1 MADKKKSEK
10 EPESVEL
17 SNLSER
23 ARKDYALVLRA
34 VNEQDQDAY
43 RQLLERYREP
53 LLGLLTRMVY
63 NSDDAEDL
71 MMESFARAFKRL
83 HLYQPNYAFTTWLF
97 RIATNRGIDF
107 IRKRRLDTLSMD
119 NPGGKSEEEGSS
131 SIDLPASNPDPEEQL
146 IIRQKNE
153 NLLTIINQ
161 LKPRYQRLIM
171 LRYYEEK
178 TYEEISKEL
187 GVPMGTVKAQ
197 LYRAKELLLQLMDK
211 KNDSL

>member
-1 MADKKKSEK
+1 MAHKKKKIEES
-10 EPESVEL
+10 ESVGL
-17 SNLSER
+17 GNLSDR
-23 ARKDYALVLRA
+23 AKEDYALVLRA

-43 RQLLERYREP
+43 RKLLERYREP

-63 NSDDAEDL
+63 NTDDAEDL

-119 NPGGKSEEEGSS
+119 NPNPQGASETSS
-131 SIDLPASNPDPEEQL
+131 SIDLPSSTPDPEEQL
-146 IIRQKNE
+146 IIQQKNE
-153 NLLTIINQ
+153 NLLAIIQQ

-171 LRYYEEK
+171 LRFFQEK
-178 TYEEISKEL
+178 SYEEIAREL
-187 GVPMGTVKAQ
+187 NVPMGTVKAQ
-197 LYRAKELLLQLMDK
+197 LFRAKELLVQLLDK
-211 KNDSL
+211 RSESL